1 MELSDAGRASHAAPA
16 REAAVLGVAL
26 AEAAEAE
33 AEEEAAAKETEVA
46 ARRRRPQREAAAADS
61 QVQDLSAR
69 LAAARAEVA
78 DGRETPRGGGRRRRL
93 GRREAVEA
101 VEAAA
106 PAADARPDAERRGG
120 WETERAAVEEAG
132 DWDVERRGPPHL
144 SRSTPA
150 AVNRWGGS
158 ASRRP
163 ETVAASAAA
172 GRRRWARLR
181 GALKSRLIL
190 GRSGGRPRQ
199 PTGEEALAEIDD

>member
-78 DGRETPRGGGRRRRL
+78 DGRETPRGGGA
-93 GRREAVEA
+93 G
-101 VEAAA
+101 AAA
-106 PAADARPDAERRGG
+106 
-120 WETERAAVEEAG
+120 TSMMQVVSAG
-132 DWDVERRGPPHL
+132 V
-144 SRSTPA
+144 SRFGSSGFSGFST
-150 AVNRWGGS
+150 
-158 ASRRP
+158 
-163 ETVAASAAA
+163 
-172 GRRRWARLR
+172 
-181 GALKSRLIL
+181 
-190 GRSGGRPRQ
+190 
-199 PTGEEALAEIDD
+199 